1 MVDEG
6 KTGEALDS
14 RRGEDRERDPER
26 GGVSGVHPRWFLR
39 NRTRS
44 PDTEVSRPRPK
55 SKARPVPRTCT
66 TTEVRLLRPP
76 LPRHGT
82 TTTRDNHGEPAAST
96 STGAGSSGDR
106 PEVAAQGQTRHGN
119 NEAAM
124 QEEHAVDAWRFLL
137 GMDPENFEAG
147 VDVVA
152 AGQPLLPQYVSEMV
166 TETMSMYSAQ
176 DRAIM
181 TIAFVRFVRM
191 LMAEVSQAFERGVLA
206 GHARTRN
213 EVLVDV
219 AVEPEQDTAGDGMS
233 LMQRTLTGQFKSG
246 TGKSWYEKLQAFQR
260 ALSELPPPAR
270 NANIQGLQ
278 ARSNSG
284 GGVEAEQL
292 ESLRAV
298 LIAMMEP
305 GDQGLAVGDVNW
317 QLQWWTY
324 LFRSGECEVP
334 TSSSEAAQF
343 RSLPAPPPLTDEDLE
358 TKAQEEREIRQQR
371 ESQQRERER
380 QQDQHEEEEAAFHA
394 YQEGLQDGEDD
405 CDGRRYSKLTAQ
417 ALKQWEDW
425 EWFQIMQGPPSKRSR
440 MSLEVTMGGGLRVG
454 GPWLSRS
461 LRLPFAST
469 GQPPELSVSM
479 RLVSERP
486 PEEVETELLQP
497 QGQAGVQEETIAVL
511 NEAGEVRRI
520 GGEGL
525 LDLMQAQRILDTETQ
540 EEGLTG
546 SASPTEAE
554 QGENVDG

>member
-1 MVDEG
+1 
-6 KTGEALDS
+6 
-14 RRGEDRERDPER
+14 
-26 GGVSGVHPRWFLR
+26 
-39 NRTRS
+39 
-44 PDTEVSRPRPK
+44 
-55 SKARPVPRTCT
+55 
-66 TTEVRLLRPP
+66 
-76 LPRHGT
+76 
-82 TTTRDNHGEPAAST
+82 
-96 STGAGSSGDR
+96 
-106 PEVAAQGQTRHGN
+106 
-119 NEAAM
+119 M

-213 EVLVDV
+213 EVLEDV

-358 TKAQEEREIRQQR
+358 TMAEEEREIRQQR
-371 ESQQRERER
+371 ESEQRERER
-380 QQDQHEEEEAAFHA
+380 QQNQHEEEEAAFHA

-405 CDGRRYSKLTAQ
+405 CDGRRCSKLTAQ

-486 PEEVETELLQP
+486 PEEVETELLP

-511 NEAGEVRRI
+511 NEVMSTLPDSQLQDHGGQSGVPGAEEGSDTVAGDGTLSNLEFTDYEVFYKKWKAGELCEGEVRRI

-525 LDLMQAQRILDTETQ
+525 LDLMQAQRILDMETQ

-554 QGENVDG
+554 QGENIDG